1 MGPECAPTQGPDDPS
16 APPDE
21 DFTSRFTTAISRISR
36 RIRGTSF
43 TMTYG
48 ALSALATI
56 DRSGPLRPAELADIE
71 RVTRPSITRI
81 VAALES
87 RGYISRTDD
96 PDDGRAFVVAITS
109 SGRTALKQA
118 RTERAGDIACLMEG
132 LTDPQLEALHQALP
146 ALERIARNAS
156 TGTERR

>member
-36 RIRGTSF
+36 RIRVTSF

-96 PDDGRAFVVAITS
+96 PTTAGPSSWPSPPPAGRRS
-109 SGRTALKQA
+109 SR
-118 RTERAGDIACLMEG
+118 RAPSGPVIS
-132 LTDPQLEALHQALP
+132 P
-146 ALERIARNAS
+146 A
-156 TGTERR
+156 